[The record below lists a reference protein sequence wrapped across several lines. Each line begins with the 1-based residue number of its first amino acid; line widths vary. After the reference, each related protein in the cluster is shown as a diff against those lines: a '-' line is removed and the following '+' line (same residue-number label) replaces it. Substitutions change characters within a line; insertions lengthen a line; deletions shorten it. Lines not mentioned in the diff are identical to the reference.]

1 MSVRKAIESLYR
13 DTCDIYEYQK
23 VTDPDDFSTN
33 VQLVLVYEQVPCKI
47 SHKHINQTR
56 EGTSPTVSLISK
68 LIINPDI
75 DVKAG
80 SRIVVT
86 RNGVQT
92 EYKNSGHTARYFN
105 HQEIMLELEEETA

>member
-1 MSVRKAIESLYR
+1 MIVRRAIESLYL

-23 VTDPDDFSTN
+23 VVNDDFSTN
-33 VQLVLVYEQVPCKI
+33 VELVLVHEQIPCKL
-47 SHKHINQTR
+47 SYRDMNQTYDVH
-56 EGTSPTVSLISK
+56 TPTIKLIAK

-75 DVKAG
+75 EVKAG

-86 RNGVQT
+86 RKGVQT
-92 EYKNSGHTARYFN
+92 AYKNSGKSARYFN